1 LKPRGIQNEDKEEL
15 NGILGLISE
24 HGELI
29 LKAKKI
35 SVIPKAFYFNR
46 FENILVL
53 DI

>member
-1 LKPRGIQNEDKEEL
+1 MIKRLGKSEDQDEL

-35 SVIPKAFYFNR
+35 SVIPRTFYHMR
-46 FENILVL
+46 FDNILVL